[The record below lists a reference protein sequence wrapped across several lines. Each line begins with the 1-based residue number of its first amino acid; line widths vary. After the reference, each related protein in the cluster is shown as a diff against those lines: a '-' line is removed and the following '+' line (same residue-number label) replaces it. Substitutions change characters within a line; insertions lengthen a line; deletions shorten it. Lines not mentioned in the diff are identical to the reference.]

1 MTENYLEAN
10 KVLWNKKTPF
20 HVKSEFYDNE
30 TFKAGKN
37 SLNPAELE
45 AFGDVNGKTL
55 LHLQCH
61 FGQDT
66 ISWARMGAE
75 VTGIDLSDAAITE
88 ARSLAEEL
96 GVKARFIEGNVY
108 DTTKLLGDE
117 QFDLVFTSYGTIC
130 WIPDLDP
137 WAAVVAKHL
146 KPGGKFCIAEFHP
159 AYMMYDFDTLE
170 LMYSYFNAEVI
181 IEDADGSYADKNAD
195 ITAKSY
201 SWNHPFGETM
211 TALLKQ
217 GLRLTDF
224 TEYPYSYYDCFPG
237 LEKQDN
243 GYYMIKGKENIIPL
257 MYRMVFEK

>member
-1 MTENYLEAN
+1 MNENYLEGN
-10 KVLWNKKTPF
+10 KALWNQKTPI
-20 HVKSEFYDNE
+20 HLEAEFYDNE
-30 TFKAGKN
+30 AFKAGKN

-45 AFGDVNGKTL
+45 AFGDVKGKSL

-75 VTGIDLSDAAITE
+75 VTGIDLSDAAIRE
-88 ARSLAEEL
+88 ARSLTAELE
-96 GVKARFIEGNVY
+96 VKARFIEGNVY
-108 DTTKLLGDE
+108 DTSKLLGDE

-137 WAAVVAKHL
+137 WAETVARHL

-159 AYMMYDFDTLE
+159 AYMMYEFDSFE
-170 LMYSYFNAEVI
+170 LAYSYFNRGVI
-181 IEDADGSYADKNAD
+181 IEEEEGSYADRDANIK
-195 ITAKSY
+195 AKSY
-201 SWNHPFGETM
+201 SWNHPFSETI

-217 GLRLTDF
+217 GLRMTDF
-224 TEYPYSYYDCFPG
+224 TEYPYSYYNCFPN
-237 LEKQDN
+237 LEKQEN

-257 MYRMVFEK
+257 MYRIVMEK